1 MNYCGIIKADVANG
15 LGFRVSI
22 FVSGCRNKCPG
33 CFNSQASDF
42 KFGKE
47 FTQKESDLIIE
58 ALNKHYIKGI
68 TFLGGDPLEPENQE
82 DVYNLIKRIRDT
94 YGEKKDIWLYT
105 GGIYEEIIKK
115 DSRWQTPYL
124 DKIFN
129 NIDVLVDGPF
139 ILAKKDIQNT
149 PFRGSTNQRLID
161 MKKTMS
167 EKQVKELI
175 L

>member
-1 MNYCGIIKADVANG
+1 MNYGLIKKIDANNG
-15 LGFRVSI
+15 LGIRVSI

-42 KFGKE
+42 KFGKK
-47 FTQKESDLIIE
+47 FTQKESDLIID
-58 ALNKHYIKGI
+58 ALNRHYIKGI

-105 GGIYEEIIKK
+105 GGVYEEIIKK